1 MVLMAPPRS
10 VFFASGMT
18 RPQST
23 PMTRPKPRQV
33 GQAPAAELKENM
45 PGVGAL

>member
-1 MVLMAPPRS
+1 MTLMAPERK
-10 VFFASGMT
+10 VLCLSGMT

-33 GQAPAAELKENM
+33 GQAPAAELNEKV
-45 PGVGAL
+45 PGVGVL